1 MGAAA
6 VSSGTTIERV
16 EAEALSLPLH
26 TPFVTALRRATTA
39 ESVVVRVTDSDGRV
53 GLGEAPQN
61 WQVLGSSVAGSVACL
76 EGPLRDA
83 VLGRSSD
90 PVETWPLIDRAV
102 AGNGAAKAALDC
114 ALHDLTGQGVLTNRR
129 ELVGDDQP
137 QATGVALPTVV
148 TLPVGEPHEIAE
160 AARARVAE
168 GFRTLKLKVG
178 TDAATDVARV
188 RAAREGAGPD
198 VELRV
203 DANTGW
209 DCFEA
214 VRVIRALEDAGVGV
228 QLVEQP
234 VGRRDLRGLAHV
246 RRHVDTPVMA
256 DESVFDL
263 EDLVELVRHDA
274 VDLVNI
280 KIAKAG
286 GLTPALELARIARAH
301 ELGVSVG
308 CMLESAVGVSAAATL
323 AAQVDCDVAPDL
335 DGAWWLAPG
344 APYAELVAY
353 ADGQVVLGRMGA

>member
-1 MGAAA
+1 M
-6 VSSGTTIERV
+6 
-16 EAEALSLPLH
+16 
-26 TPFVTALRRATTA
+26 
-39 ESVVVRVTDSDGRV
+39 VRVTDSDGRV

-61 WQVLGSSVAGSVACL
+61 WQVLGSSVAGSAACL
-76 EGPLRDA
+76 EGPLREA

-90 PVETWPLIDRAV
+90 PVETWPVIDRAV

-114 ALHDLTGQGVLTNRR
+114 ALHDLAGSPSAHGADPGHASRW
-129 ELVGDDQP
+129 
-137 QATGVALPTVV
+137 A
-148 TLPVGEPHEIAE
+148 EPDEIAE

-198 VELRV
+198 VALRV

-228 QLVEQP
+228 ELVEQP
-234 VGRRDLRGLAHV
+234 VGRRDLLGLAHV
-246 RRHVDTPVMA
+246 RRHVETPVMA

-263 EDLVELVRHDA
+263 DDLVELVRHDA
-274 VDLVNI
+274 ADLVNI

-286 GLTPALELARIARAH
+286 GLTPALELARVARAH
-301 ELGVSVG
+301 GLGVSVG
-308 CMLESAVGVSAAATL
+308 CMLESAVGVSAAAAL
-323 AAQVDCDVAPDL
+323 AAELDCDVAPDL

-344 APYAELVAY
+344 APYADRVAVRRRHGRRQ
-353 ADGQVVLGRMGA
+353 DGHVRAAQRGRRAPRTRRGRPSGSRRW

>member
-1 MGAAA
+1 VTVGAR
-6 VSSGTTIERV
+6 IERV
-16 EAEALSLPLH
+16 DVERLSLPLH
-26 TPFVTALRRATTA
+26 SPFVTALRRATSA

-61 WQVLGSSVAGSVACL
+61 WQVLGASVAGSVACL

-83 VLGRSSD
+83 VLGRSAD
-90 PVETWPLIDRAV
+90 PAETWPVVDRAV

-114 ALHDLTGQGVLTNRR
+114 ALHDLTDAPRALTVPT
-129 ELVGDDQP
+129 LV
-137 QATGVALPTVV
+137 TV
-148 TLPVGEPHEIAE
+148 PVGEPEEIAE
-160 AARARVAE
+160 AARARVIE

-198 VELRV
+198 AALRV

-234 VGRRDLRGLAHV
+234 VGRRDLLGLAHV

-263 EDLVELVRHDA
+263 DDLVELVRHGA
-274 VDLVNI
+274 ADLVNV

-286 GLTPALELARIARAH
+286 GLTPALELARAARA
-301 ELGVSVG
+301 EGLGVSVG
-308 CMLESAVGVSAAATL
+308 CMLESAVGVSHAASVATR
-323 AAQVDCDVAPDL
+323 VGCDVDPDL
-335 DGAWWLAPG
+335 DGAWWLADG
-344 APYAELVAY
+344 AAY
-353 ADGQVVLGRMGA
+353 ADRVSYADGHLVRMVT

>member
-1 MGAAA
+1 MT
-6 VSSGTTIERV
+6 SGTRIERIEV
-16 EAEALSLPLH
+16 ERLSLPLH
-26 TPFVTALRRATTA
+26 TPFATALRRATTA

-61 WQVLGSSVAGSVACL
+61 WQVLGTSVAGSAACL
-76 EGPLRDA
+76 EGPLREA

-90 PVETWPLIDRAV
+90 PVETWPLLDRAV

-114 ALHDLTGQGVLTNRR
+114 ALHELMGQGVLTNAR
-129 ELVGDDQP
+129 ELVGDHQP
-137 QATGVALPTVV
+137 RIVGVALPTVV

-160 AARARVAE
+160 TARARVAE

-198 VELRV
+198 VALRV

-214 VRVIRALEDAGVGV
+214 VGVIRALEDAGVGV

-246 RRHVDTPVMA
+246 RRHVETPVMA

-263 EDLVELVRHDA
+263 DDLVELLRHDA
-274 VDLVNI
+274 ADLVNV

-286 GLTPALELARIARAH
+286 GLSPALEVARVARAH
-301 ELGVSVG
+301 GLGVSVG
-308 CMLESAVGVSAAATL
+308 CMLESAVGVSAAAAL
-323 AAQVDCDVAPDL
+323 AEQVDCDVDPDL
-335 DGAWWLAPG
+335 DGAWWLAEG
-344 APYAELVAY
+344 SPYADRLTY
-353 ADGQVVLGRMGA
+353 ADGQVVRMET

>member
-1 MGAAA
+1 

-16 EAEALSLPLH
+16 EVEVLSLPLH
-26 TPFVTALRRATTA
+26 TPFVTALRRATTV

-61 WQVLGSSVAGSVACL
+61 WQVLGSSVAGSTACM

-90 PVETWPLIDRAV
+90 PVETWPVIDRAV
-102 AGNGAAKAALDC
+102 AGNGAPKAALDC
-114 ALHDLTGQGVLTNRR
+114 ALHDLAGPGV
-129 ELVGDDQP
+129 V
-137 QATGVALPTVV
+137 GVALPTVV

-198 VELRV
+198 VALRV

-234 VGRRDLRGLAHV
+234 VGRRDLLGLAHV
-246 RRHVDTPVMA
+246 RRHVETPVMA

-263 EDLVELVRHDA
+263 DDLVELVRHDA
-274 VDLVNI
+274 ADLVNV

-286 GLTPALELARIARAH
+286 GLTPALELARVARAH
-301 ELGVSVG
+301 GLGVSVG
-308 CMLESAVGVSAAATL
+308 CMLESAVGVSAAVAL

-344 APYAELVAY
+344 APYAERVAY
-353 ADGQVVLGRMGA
+353 ADGQVLLGRMEA